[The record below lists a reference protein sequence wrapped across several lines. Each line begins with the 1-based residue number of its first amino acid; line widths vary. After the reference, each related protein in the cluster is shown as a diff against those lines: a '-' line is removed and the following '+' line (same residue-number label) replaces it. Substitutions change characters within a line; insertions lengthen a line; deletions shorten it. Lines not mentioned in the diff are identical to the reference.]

1 MSRTPVTLRSI
12 LCLTSAA
19 VLVASSSPASAQIV
33 RGTVVAEGTGAPLR
47 GAVVTLLN
55 ASGVAGD
62 LRVLTSN
69 DGTFALRAPASGNW
83 MLEARAIGYAPRR
96 TNARAVGA
104 GETVTERIVL
114 RQVAT
119 RLATLRVEAR
129 SACRKANELDAVTT
143 EVWDDIWAALA
154 ATQLAR
160 QQRLVRAEVFL
171 FTREVD
177 VPTGLVMQEERGVAS
192 VLDES
197 PFRTAPPE
205 ELTTKGFWRASLA
218 GTVEFHGLDAAT
230 VISPQFL
237 ASHCFNLV
245 RKDSAGTTS
254 VGLSFRPIN
263 DRNRADVQGV
273 LWLDADT
280 RELRMLEFTYTGLK
294 LRGPAA
300 GGRLAFTRLPNGV
313 LIDDR
318 WVLQHPFEG
327 RSVGVQRTGVSAP
340 PDPNERPGTMLR
352 VGGGFV
358 LADSA
363 RMRQFASI
371 TGIVRQGTAPA
382 DAVSVE
388 LLGSGQ
394 RFVTDSTGLFLIQ
407 DIVPGTYEMRLM
419 RPGPAERGGFVQ
431 HGQLVLAPGDVARV
445 SLEIPDTDAIANE
458 LCPGKAAG
466 TTPVFVAVR
475 EEHSSRAAASY
486 RVEAR
491 WEPPVDSSGVARGR
505 PGGVRAL
512 TDWRGEF
519 VACDVPDGANVSFRT
534 TTGDAQWSLP
544 IRVGSRLN
552 VLEIA
557 ADTSGTRNR

>member
-1 MSRTPVTLRSI
+1 MRTAHVVWTRRWSLAIALLVGPRV
-12 LCLTSAA
+12 AA
-19 VLVASSSPASAQIV
+19 GQVI
-33 RGTVVAEGTGAPLR
+33 RGAVNAEGTNAPLR
-47 GAVVTLLN
+47 GAVVTLFDASGN
-55 ASGVAGD
+55 ASG
-62 LRVLTSN
+62 LRVLTDN
-69 DGTFALRAPASGNW
+69 DGSFAMRAPSPGTW
-83 MLEARAIGYAPRR
+83 SLEARAIGYAPRR
-96 TNARAVGA
+96 TTARAVSA
-104 GETVTERIVL
+104 GETVVERIVL

-160 QQRLVRAEVFL
+160 QQRLVRAEVFV

-177 VPTGLVMQEERGVAS
+177 VSTGIVMQEERGVAS

-205 ELTTKGFWRASLA
+205 ELTTQGFWRASLA

-237 ASHCFNLV
+237 ATHCFNLV
-245 RKDSAGTTS
+245 RRDSSGTTM

-273 LWLDADT
+273 LWLDADS
-280 RELRMLEFTYTGLK
+280 RDLKMLEFTYTGLK

-327 RSVGVQRTGVSAP
+327 RAVGVQRTGIMAP
-340 PDPNERPGTMLR
+340 PDPNERPGTTLR

-363 RMRQFASI
+363 RMKQFASVA
-371 TGIVRQGTAPA
+371 GIVRQGSAPA

-394 RFVTDSTGLFLIQ
+394 RFITDSTGLFLIQ

-419 RPGPAERGGFVQ
+419 RAGPADRGGFVQ
-431 HGQLVLAPGDVARV
+431 HGQLILSPGDVARV
-445 SLEIPDTDAIANE
+445 SLEIPDTDAIAAE
-458 LCPGKAAG
+458 LCPGKAKG

-475 EEHSSRAAASY
+475 EEHSSRAASSY

-491 WEPPVDSSGVARGR
+491 WEPPVDSLGAPIGR

-519 VACDVPDGANVSFRT
+519 VACDVPEGANVSFRT
-534 TTGDAQWSLP
+534 TTGEAQWSLP
-544 IRVGSRLN
+544 IRVGARLN